1 MGTDQTPGGF
11 QYFITRC
18 VTALVLGV
26 LPCTGGREGNIC
38 SVSAQFARLGSAV
51 TSHPH
56 GQGFPAL
63 VLQLLPDGQ
72 QPGRGEKIRAE
83 RAAMAQWMSDR
94 PCCELKALGEA
105 ERGVGKGRRSAPA
118 PWAAFGSGGLSLPAR
133 ARSSPAKKEGRRVL
147 FLLFIFFFIIREL
160 RFFYLWPSLL
170 RGARR
175 GRLPPCSSLQARGWC
190 CASRL
195 GSIPSAP
202 QAFTGSLSASQGRAL
217 MFNGELSVSA
227 C

>member
-1 MGTDQTPGGF
+1 MDTDQTPGGF
-11 QYFITRC
+11 QYFITCC
-18 VTALVLGV
+18 VTALVLEV

-83 RAAMAQWMSDR
+83 RAAVAQWMSDR

-147 FLLFIFFFIIREL
+147 FLLFIFFFLSSGNFVSFICGPPCCEVL
-160 RFFYLWPSLL
+160 AGAGSLL
-170 RGARR
+170 APASKLGAGAVHPGWDQSPALPRLLPARR
-175 GRLPPCSSLQARGWC
+175 VPARAGH
-190 CASRL
+190 
-195 GSIPSAP
+195 
-202 QAFTGSLSASQGRAL
+202 
-217 MFNGELSVSA
+217 
-227 C
+227 